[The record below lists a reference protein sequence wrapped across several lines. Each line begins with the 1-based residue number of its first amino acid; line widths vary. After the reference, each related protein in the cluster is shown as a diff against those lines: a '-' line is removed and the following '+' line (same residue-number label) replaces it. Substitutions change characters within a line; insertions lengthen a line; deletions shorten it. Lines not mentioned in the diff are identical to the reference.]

1 MLRSVERR
9 RETRGEGN
17 TRWCVLI
24 ELRMFRKQ
32 WPKATRASTE
42 RTAVAHVSL
51 RHQPFVLHLLH
62 LVDSNRYKL
71 TSSALNL
78 NFDHIDSDRTF
89 QRGQTEAAMSASR
102 VRQFAHIPLVSNR
115 ITYPY
120 LVQSE
125 TLRNNNLVRQPG
137 LPSARDRLWRYHK
150 PGASRPIPYVAAWT
164 PLSCL
169 LWACPGHHV
178 TFGTYPTMPSVS
190 SCGT

>member
-1 MLRSVERR
+1 
-9 RETRGEGN
+9 
-17 TRWCVLI
+17 
-24 ELRMFRKQ
+24 MFRKQ

-78 NFDHIDSDRTF
+78 NFDHIDRTF

-137 LPSARDRLWRYHK
+137 LPSARDRRLA
-150 PGASRPIPYVAAWT
+150 GSLSIPYLAAWT
-164 PLSCL
+164 LLSCL